1 MPESRTELQVGVAL
15 VVALLILVSGIMWF
29 EDYQLNADY
38 QAVRAQFPSVGGLGV
53 GDPVDVRGIKMGT
66 VSRIDLGEIGVLVE
80 FRLRDDVTCARTRS

>member
-53 GDPVDVRGIKMGT
+53 G
-66 VSRIDLGEIGVLVE
+66 
-80 FRLRDDVTCARTRS
+80 RT